1 MKVTFIGTG
10 SGSTSLKRYHS
21 SLLISSSS
29 YSLLV
34 DTGDGISRAL
44 LSSHIPYNSING
56 IFITHFHPDHF
67 TGLPA
72 LLVQMKMA
80 DRNNPLEIYV
90 HSSNTAFL
98 EEFLFN
104 SYILQERYGFDIK
117 IKSIDTFFADAP
129 ADDLTFVT
137 QENSH
142 ILKYS
147 DNTAGRG
154 LSLVSLSTLFTVEG
168 IKIFYTGDVGDKK
181 DLELFNSYDYLITEC
196 THVSFDEIE
205 EAAAK
210 DAVICLTHINESE
223 EEKIKRRIA
232 LKKDRQFLLAEDG
245 MVIKE

>member
-1 MKVTFIGTG
+1 MKITFVGTG

-44 LSSHIPYNSING
+44 LNSHIPYNSING
-56 IFITHFHPDHF
+56 ILITHFHPDHF

-80 DRNNPLEIYV
+80 GRDTPLDIYV
-90 HSSNTAFL
+90 HSSKAAFL

-117 IKSIDTFFADAP
+117 IKSIDTYFVIAP

-147 DNTAGRG
+147 ENTAGRG
-154 LSLVSLSTLFTVEG
+154 LSLVSLSVLFAVEG
-168 IKIFYTGDVGDKK
+168 KKIFYSGDIGDKK
-181 DLELFNSYDYLITEC
+181 DLELFSSHDYLITEC

-205 EAAAK
+205 EFAGK
-210 DAVICLTHINESE
+210 NTVVYLTHINESE
-223 EEKIKRRIA
+223 EEEIRIRISA
-232 LKKDRQFLLAEDG
+232 QTNRQFILAEDG
-245 MVIKE
+245 MVIGK